1 MTITKQ
7 VLNRLKCE
15 CVLVPFLVAHAHWY
29 KGPVIMQSKR
39 PVIMFSKS
47 HSRVC
52 SKLMEHIILKHLL
65 NNLKANNILF
75 DKQHGFR
82 KNPCCL
88 LPSLHTRHLGQP
100 KRWDTN

>member
-39 PVIMFSKS
+39 PVIMFSTDRCFGDTCTDRCIEDETKT
-47 HSRVC
+47 C
-52 SKLMEHIILKHLL
+52 I
-65 NNLKANNILF
+65 
-75 DKQHGFR
+75 DKCAGEET
-82 KNPCCL
+82 CVY
-88 LPSLHTRHLGQP
+88 
-100 KRWDTN
+100 D

>member
-39 PVIMFSKS
+39 PVIMFS
-47 HSRVC
+47 
-52 SKLMEHIILKHLL
+52 
-65 NNLKANNILF
+65 NIRTSTNQIH
-75 DKQHGFR
+75 D
-82 KNPCCL
+82 
-88 LPSLHTRHLGQP
+88 GQ
-100 KRWDTN
+100 NM

>member
-39 PVIMFSKS
+39 PVIMFSTY
-47 HSRVC
+47 C
-52 SKLMEHIILKHLL
+52 SYMEFPRCGRL
-65 NNLKANNILF
+65 
-75 DKQHGFR
+75 
-82 KNPCCL
+82 
-88 LPSLHTRHLGQP
+88 
-100 KRWDTN
+100 

>member
-39 PVIMFSKS
+39 PVIMFS
-47 HSRVC
+47 
-52 SKLMEHIILKHLL
+52 II
-65 NNLKANNILF
+65 NMFLF
-75 DKQHGFR
+75 V
-82 KNPCCL
+82 
-88 LPSLHTRHLGQP
+88 
-100 KRWDTN
+100 

>member
-39 PVIMFSKS
+39 PVIMFSTPQKL
-47 HSRVC
+47 VC
-52 SKLMEHIILKHLL
+52 ALK
-65 NNLKANNILF
+65 
-75 DKQHGFR
+75 
-82 KNPCCL
+82 
-88 LPSLHTRHLGQP
+88 TR
-100 KRWDTN
+100 

>member
-39 PVIMFSKS
+39 PVIMFSKCGLS
-47 HSRVC
+47 TIVALWQRLKKLTRNKTCAETNFGQAAVITRMHFPPQLVSRV
-52 SKLMEHIILKHLL
+52 S
-65 NNLKANNILF
+65 A
-75 DKQHGFR
+75 R
-82 KNPCCL
+82 
-88 LPSLHTRHLGQP
+88 
-100 KRWDTN
+100 

>member
-39 PVIMFSKS
+39 PVIMFSTY
-47 HSRVC
+47 HP
-52 SKLMEHIILKHLL
+52 L
-65 NNLKANNILF
+65 NY
-75 DKQHGFR
+75 
-82 KNPCCL
+82 
-88 LPSLHTRHLGQP
+88 
-100 KRWDTN
+100 

>member
-39 PVIMFSKS
+39 PVIMFS
-47 HSRVC
+47 RDRLTQC
-52 SKLMEHIILKHLL
+52 M
-65 NNLKANNILF
+65 
-75 DKQHGFR
+75 QHR
-82 KNPCCL
+82 
-88 LPSLHTRHLGQP
+88 R
-100 KRWDTN
+100 R